1 VAINGTAGYGTLRL
15 VVWEDGGGDPASY
28 PIPFPSTRL
37 KPPFLPDKCLTNG
50 GIVDR
55 WWDFWSAPVRLCDD
69 RLKTILMALLAPVLE
84 VFKQLENNQP
94 KE

>member
-1 VAINGTAGYGTLRL
+1 
-15 VVWEDGGGDPASY
+15 
-28 PIPFPSTRL
+28 
-37 KPPFLPDKCLTNG
+37 LPDKCLTNG

-55 WWDFWSAPVRLCDD
+55 WWDFWSGPVRLCDD